1 MSGKKGNTRTKPR
14 SKLRAADIKS
24 EIAYLVMLAPFFILF
39 FIFFVLPVL
48 SSAVLSLFHY
58 DTISAPSFVG
68 WENFLRMFMD
78 DEAFPT
84 VLKNTLFFA
93 IVTGPAGFV
102 MSFFMAWCINEF
114 PRGVRTLLSFLFYS
128 PTLAGGGYVFWKILF
143 SGDSYGYLNSLLLSF
158 GLITEP
164 TQWLKDPRY
173 ITAIVLIVQL
183 WASLG
188 TSFLANMAG
197 LQNISE
203 DMYEAG
209 AIDGIRNRWQ
219 DLWYIT
225 LPSMKSMLLF
235 SAVMQIAASYSVGA
249 VAKEMAGYPSVN
261 NTVDTIIT
269 HLGEVGTVRYEY
281 GYAAA
286 ISVFLFAL
294 MALTR
299 FLIDRLLNAAG
310 R

>member
-1 MSGKKGNTRTKPR
+1 MKRTSR
-14 SKLRAADIKS
+14 LSAADRKS
-24 EIAYLVMLAPFFILF
+24 ELAYLIMLLPFFVLF

-48 SSAVLSLFHY
+48 SSVVLSLFHY
-58 DTISAPSFVG
+58 DTISRPSFVG
-68 WENFLRMFMD
+68 WDNFLRMFMD
-78 DEAFPT
+78 DEVFPT

-93 IVTGPAGFV
+93 IITGPVGFALA
-102 MSFFMAWCINEF
+102 FFMAWCINEF
-114 PRGVRTLLSFLFYS
+114 PRGIRTMFSFLFYS
-128 PTLAGGGYVFWKILF
+128 PSLAGGGFIFWKILF

-164 TQWLKDPRY
+164 TQWLKDPQY
-173 ITAIVLIVQL
+173 ITVIILIVQF

-219 DLWYIT
+219 ELWYIT

-235 SAVMQIAASYSVGA
+235 SAVMQIAASYSVGGI
-249 VAKEMAGYPSVN
+249 AKDMAGYPSVN
-261 NTVDTIIT
+261 NTVDTIT
-269 HLGEVGTVRYEY
+269 SYLGEVGTIRYEY

-299 FLIDRLLNAAG
+299 FLIDRILSTTG
-310 R
+310 Q